1 MTTVDFLG
9 ESFRVADRVGA
20 LPLMR
25 FAKLAKSG
33 LDADEMDG
41 LVAVYDLLG
50 QVIHAEDW
58 ARFEEH
64 ADREHAGGEELLE
77 FVASALAVVSA
88 HPIGRS
94 SDASV
99 GPRITEPSSTDDS
112 SSPVISRLNEQGR
125 PDLALLV
132 RKRQESLSA

>member
-33 LDADEMDG
+33 LDIDEMDG
-41 LVAVYDLLG
+41 LVAAYDLLG

-64 ADREHAGGEELLE
+64 ADREHAGGDELLD
-77 FVASALAVVSA
+77 FIASALVVASAR
-88 HPIGRS
+88 PTGRPSDS
-94 SDASV
+94 SD
-99 GPRITEPSSTDDS
+99 GPQTIEPSSTDDS

>member
-25 FAKLAKSG
+25 FAKIAKAG
-33 LDADEMDG
+33 VDASELDG
-41 LVAVYDLLG
+41 LAAMYDLLG
-50 QVIHAEDW
+50 QVIQSDDW

-64 ADREHAGGEELLE
+64 ADRQHADGDQLLALVQE
-77 FVASALAVVSA
+77 ALALVAARPTGRPSDSSA
-88 HPIGRS
+88 
-94 SDASV
+94 
-99 GPRITEPSSTDDS
+99 GPRTIEPNSTDDS
-112 SSPVISRLNEQGR
+112 SSPVISRLNSQGR

-132 RKRQESLSA
+132 RRRQESLTA

>member
-25 FAKLAKSG
+25 FAKIAKSG
-33 LDADEMDG
+33 VDANELDG
-41 LVAVYDLLG
+41 LVAMYDLLG

-58 ARFEEH
+58 ARFEDH
-64 ADREHAGGEELLE
+64 ADDQHADGDQLLE
-77 FVASALAVVSA
+77 LVQEALALVA
-88 HPIGRS
+88 ARPTGRLSDS
-94 SDASV
+94 SD
-99 GPRITEPSSTDDS
+99 GPQTIEPRSTDVS